1 MAVRGKRDS
10 EADTIRFNFRLNPRR
25 PKERIILEFLRDHAE
40 NYDASRIIKQ
50 ALYEMATG
58 RSWITEQP
66 LRAQTAMPEEEDTS
80 PAPIQQDHLLDEMLQ
95 GLEDWMA

>member
-66 LRAQTAMPEEEDTS
+66 LRVLTGVSEEEDAS
-80 PAPIQQDHLLDEMLQ
+80 PAPIQQDHLVDELLQ